1 MTTKPINKP
10 EIKRPANWDLKRGM
24 AVAEKAIRE
33 NKEWLK
39 EMADK

>member
-1 MTTKPINKP
+1 MTTKPVTKP
-10 EIKRPANWDLKRGM
+10 EIKRPANWDLKKGM
-24 AVAEKAIRE
+24 TIADKVIRE

>member
-1 MTTKPINKP
+1 MTKAQIQPQIRRP
-10 EIKRPANWDLKRGM
+10 EKLDL
-24 AVAEKAIRE
+24 EKARIVAAKIIKE